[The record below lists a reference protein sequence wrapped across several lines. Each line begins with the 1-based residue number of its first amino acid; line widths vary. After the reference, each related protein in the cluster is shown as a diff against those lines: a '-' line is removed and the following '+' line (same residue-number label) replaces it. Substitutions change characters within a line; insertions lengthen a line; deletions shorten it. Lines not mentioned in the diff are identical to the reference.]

1 MGKEYDIAVI
11 GLGPAGMAV
20 SIMGS
25 EMGLNVLGIEREAL
39 GGECMNVGCIPS
51 KSLLRIAAARH
62 SLEHASTL
70 GLSGGEKPTPDRPFE
85 KIREYLDFIGDR
97 KTRSMFD
104 KVDLK
109 LREGSASFLDRNTI
123 KVGENSYRAKKI
135 FICTGTSPAV
145 PPIPG
150 IEDIDYL
157 TNETLFNL
165 EDVPESMVIIGG
177 GAIGC
182 EMAQAFSRLGCRT
195 SVVHMDPYLLPH
207 GDPDAGELLQ
217 KVFEEEGIEVY
228 NGRMLEKAEMKD
240 GLAILH
246 TDHGETL
253 TGEKLLVAAGR
264 KHDFSS
270 LNLEAAGVKY
280 GPRGIRVS
288 KHLQTTARNI
298 YACGDCNGYFLFSHA
313 AMHQGMIALINSM
326 TPWPFKRD
334 FRKYVVPWTVFTE
347 PEISH
352 VGKTRMRL
360 DAEGK
365 DYEIIEERYEDY
377 GAAIAEGIAIGSIKA
392 YVSKSGRIYG
402 VRIMGEGSGEMINEW
417 GLAIQNGLRMHK
429 VMFLQHSFPTMS
441 FLSKRVSEGW
451 MMNRMK
457 SGLLKK
463 LIKWWF

>member
-1 MGKEYDIAVI
+1 MSKKYDIAVI

-25 EMGLNVLGIEREAL
+25 KMGLNVLGIEKDSL

-51 KSLLRIAAARH
+51 KSLLRM
-62 SLEHASTL
+62 ASTRHALENASAL
-70 GLSGGEKPTPDRPFE
+70 GLAGGEKPYPDRPFH
-85 KIREYLDFIGDR
+85 KIREYLDFIGDK

-109 LREGSASFLDRNTI
+109 LREGSASFLDRHTI
-123 KVGENSYRAKKI
+123 QVGDRKYRAKKI

-157 TNETLFNL
+157 TNETLFSQ
-165 EDVPESMVIIGG
+165 EEIPGSMVIIGG

-182 EMAQAFSRLGCRT
+182 EMAQAFSRLGSRV

-217 KVFEEEGIEVY
+217 KVFEEEGISVY
-228 NGRMLEKAEMKD
+228 NGRKLEKSEVKD
-240 GLAILH
+240 GLVNLT
-246 TDHGETL
+246 TDHGEIL

-264 KHDFSS
+264 KPEFSS

-280 GPRGIRVS
+280 GRRGIRVS
-288 KHLQTTARNI
+288 KHLQTSARNI
-298 YACGDCNGYFLFSHA
+298 YACGDCNGHFLFSHA

-326 TPWPFKRD
+326 TPAPFRKD
-334 FRKYVVPWTVFTE
+334 FRRYLVPWTVFTE
-347 PEISH
+347 PQISH
-352 VGKTRMRL
+352 VGKTML
-360 DAEGK
+360 QLEAEGV
-365 DYEIIEERYEDY
+365 DYEIIEENYADY
-377 GAAIAEGIAIGSIKA
+377 GAAIAEGIAVGSVKA
-392 YVSKSGRIYG
+392 YVSKWGRIYG
-402 VRIMGEGSGEMINEW
+402 ARIIGEGSGEMINEW
-417 GLAIQNGLRMHK
+417 GLAIQNRLRMHNI
-429 VMFLQHSFPTMS
+429 MFLQHSFPTMS

-457 SGLLKK
+457 SSFLKK
-463 LIKWWF
+463 LIRWWF

>member
-1 MGKEYDIAVI
+1 MEKEYDIAVI

-25 EMGLNVLGIEREAL
+25 EMGLDVLGIEKEAL

-51 KSLLRIAAARH
+51 KSLLRMAAARH
-62 SLEHASTL
+62 SLEHASAL
-70 GLSGGEKPTPDRPFE
+70 GLSGGEKPFPEKPFQ
-85 KIREYLDFIGDR
+85 KIREYLSYIGER
-97 KTRSMFD
+97 KTRSMFE

-109 LREGSASFLDRNTI
+109 LGEGSASFQDRNTI
-123 KVGENSYRAKKI
+123 KVGDSKYRAKRI
-135 FICTGTSPAV
+135 FICTGTKPAV
-145 PPIPG
+145 PLIPG
-150 IEDIDYL
+150 MEDIDYL
-157 TNETLFNL
+157 TNENLFNL
-165 EDVPESMVIIGG
+165 EEVPNSLVIIGG

-182 EMAQAFSRLGCRT
+182 EMAQAFSRLGCKT

-207 GDPDAGELLQ
+207 GDPDAGELL
-217 KVFEEEGIEVY
+217 KNAFNEEGIQVY
-228 NGRMLEKAEMKD
+228 NGRKLEKAEMKD
-240 GLAILH
+240 GMAVLH

-264 KHDFSS
+264 KHDFSF

-288 KHLQTTARNI
+288 KHLKTSARNI

-326 TPWPFKRD
+326 TPSPFKRD

-352 VGKTRMRL
+352 VGKTKRRL
-360 DAEGK
+360 DAEGT
-365 DYEIIEERYEDY
+365 DYEIIEEDYEDY
-377 GAAIAEGIAIGSIKA
+377 GAAIAEGIAVGSVKA
-392 YVSKSGRIYG
+392 YASKSGKIYG

-417 GLAIQNGLRMHK
+417 GLAIQNGLRMHNI
-429 VMFLQHSFPTMS
+429 MFLQHSFPTMS

-457 SGLLKK
+457 SSFLKK
-463 LIKWWF
+463 LIRWWF